1 MQKGIWQSNRQW
13 IPPPISFCLKKTES
27 GQYALK
33 EDIKCKGRCIFLAGR
48 FTNLLC
54 GHLKDVVVLKIA
66 KDKAWKENISELVQ
80 FYFEHLFPKIIE
92 GQL

>member
-1 MQKGIWQSNRQW
+1 MA
-13 IPPPISFCLKKTES
+13 S
-27 GQYALK
+27 GARGDAFFSQDVLLICCV
-33 EDIKCKGRCIFLAGR
+33 DI
-48 FTNLLC
+48 
-54 GHLKDVVVLKIA
+54 LKDVVVLKIA